1 VFTLQMQKFSDDL
14 YSYLRE
20 KLLWAYHRC
29 CLACPEHTSGNRVI
43 FPTTRSS
50 YDTKVII
57 IIHSPFSK
65 SLTETLKIKIKD
77 DGANLILSFH
87 YIYNYSFIWLRWM

>member
-1 VFTLQMQKFSDDL
+1 MQKFSDDL

-20 KLLWAYHRC
+20 KL
-29 CLACPEHTSGNRVI
+29 HTSGNRVI

-87 YIYNYSFIWLRWM
+87 YIYNYSFIWLR